1 MANRIPLVFD
11 TVANKIKE
19 LPTGDNLN
27 MSSSSI
33 NDAININA
41 SGTVSANTVST
52 VNLNIA
58 GTPIGEVAKTNSYTD
73 LSNLPTLFDGDYN
86 SLTNKPSAIV
96 AAWADI
102 TGKPVIASS
111 LSQLVNDTNF
121 VTNAQVTIQSTQVA
135 GLAAVATGGSYL
147 DLTDAAQLISR
158 AEIAGGTLTIDV
170 NNTGDLEG
178 SVFSTDGGTKLIDGV
193 TKSAS
198 LVNLDA
204 TGTIT
209 GNLTGDH
216 TGTHIGDVYSQDGI
230 KQVLFSGNT
239 FEDDA
244 LFKGNVSGQLFS
256 PDLST
261 MLVDQDG
268 NFFGD
273 FKGSL
278 FGDDSSVIVDAITNS
293 VYAGTI
299 TASTKFVGNV
309 ESTATLTLTALN
321 GITLS
326 PAGPVNVPN
335 ASTISLSATST
346 IAIGATD
353 NLTLTSASG
362 NVVVQD
368 HISIT
373 NLKTLVAGA
382 ADYAAFQAAIAAL

>member
-19 LPTGDNLN
+19 LPSGDNLN

-41 SGTVSANTVST
+41 SGAVAANTVNT

-73 LSNLPTLFDGDYN
+73 LSNLPTLFDGNYN

-102 TGKPVIASS
+102 TGKPVIASN
-111 LSQLVNDTNF
+111 LSQLINDTNF
-121 VTNAQVTIQSTQVA
+121 VTNAQVTISSSQVS
-135 GLAAVATGGSYL
+135 GLAAVATGGSWT
-147 DLTDAAQLISR
+147 DLTDSAQLISR

-193 TKSAS
+193 TKSGA
-198 LVNLDA
+198 LVNLDI
-204 TGTIT
+204 TGDIT
-209 GNLTGDH
+209 GNIIGDH
-216 TGTHIGDVYSQDGI
+216 TGTHIGDVYSSDGI

-239 FEDDA
+239 FEEDA
-244 LFKGNVSGQLFS
+244 LFRGNVSGQLFA
-256 PDLST
+256 PDNSSV
-261 MLVDQDG
+261 LVSNDG
-268 NFFGD
+268 IHYGD
-273 FKGSL
+273 FRGNVV
-278 FGDDSSVIVDAITNS
+278 GDDSSIMVDAVTNS
-293 VYAGTI
+293 VNAGTI
-299 TASTKFVGNV
+299 VATTKFIGNV
-309 ESTATLTLTALN
+309 ESTSTLTLTALS

-326 PAGPVNVPN
+326 PAGPINIPN
-335 ASTISLSATST
+335 ATTISLSATST
-346 IAIGATD
+346 IGIGATND
-353 NLTLTSASG
+353 LTLTSSSG

-382 ADYAAFQAAIAAL
+382 ADYAAFQSAIAAL

>member
-41 SGTVSANTVST
+41 SGIVSANTVNT

-353 NLTLTSASG
+353 NLTLTSSSG

>member
-41 SGTVSANTVST
+41 SGIVSANTVST

>member
-1 MANRIPLVFD
+1 
-11 TVANKIKE
+11 
-19 LPTGDNLN
+19 

-41 SGTVSANTVST
+41 SGIVSANTVNT

>member
-73 LSNLPTLFDGDYN
+73 LSNLPTLFDGNYN

-193 TKSAS
+193 TKSGA

-216 TGTHIGDVYSQDGI
+216 TGTHIGDVYSSDGI

-239 FEDDA
+239 FEEDA
-244 LFKGNVSGQLFS
+244 LFRGNVSGQLFA
-256 PDLST
+256 PDNSSL
-261 MLVDQDG
+261 LVSNDG
-268 NFFGD
+268 IHYGD
-273 FKGSL
+273 FRGNVV
-278 FGDDSSVIVDAITNS
+278 GDDSSIMVDAVTNS
-293 VYAGTI
+293 VNAGTI
-299 TASTKFVGNV
+299 VATTKFIGNV
-309 ESTATLTLTALN
+309 ESTSTLTLTALS

-326 PAGPVNVPN
+326 PAGPINIPN
-335 ASTISLSATST
+335 ATTISLSATST
-346 IAIGATD
+346 IGIGATND
-353 NLTLTSASG
+353 LTLTSSSG

-382 ADYAAFQAAIAAL
+382 ADYAAFQSAIAAL

>member
-19 LPTGDNLN
+19 LPSGDNLN

-41 SGTVSANTVST
+41 SGAVVANTVNT

-73 LSNLPTLFDGDYN
+73 LSNLPTLFDGNYN

-102 TGKPVIASS
+102 TGKPVIASN
-111 LSQLVNDTNF
+111 LSQLINDTNF
-121 VTNAQVTIQSTQVA
+121 VTNAQVTISSSQVS
-135 GLAAVATGGSYL
+135 GLAAVATGGSWT
-147 DLTDAAQLISR
+147 DLTDSAQLISR

-193 TKSAS
+193 TKSGA
-198 LVNLDA
+198 LVNLDI
-204 TGTIT
+204 TGDIT
-209 GNLTGDH
+209 GNIIGDH
-216 TGTHIGDVYSQDGI
+216 TGTHIGDVYSSDGI

-239 FEDDA
+239 FEEDA
-244 LFKGNVSGQLFS
+244 LFRGNVSGQLFA
-256 PDLST
+256 PDNSSV
-261 MLVDQDG
+261 LVSNDG
-268 NFFGD
+268 IHYGD
-273 FKGSL
+273 FRGNVV
-278 FGDDSSVIVDAITNS
+278 GDDSSIMVDAVTNS
-293 VYAGTI
+293 VNAGTI
-299 TASTKFVGNV
+299 VATTKFIGNV
-309 ESTATLTLTALN
+309 ESTSTLTLTALS

-326 PAGPVNVPN
+326 PAGPINIPN
-335 ASTISLSATST
+335 ATTISLSATST
-346 IAIGATD
+346 IGIGATND
-353 NLTLTSASG
+353 LTLTSSSG

-382 ADYAAFQAAIAAL
+382 ADYAAFQSAIAAL